1 VSFERKTV
9 PLRGDTPGTTTEFTY
24 YVVGPQN
31 APEKVHLQAAL
42 HADEHPGTMVLHH
55 LLPMLRQADDQGLLR
70 ARFVVMPAVNPFGL
84 GQQSLRHHI
93 GRYDTNT
100 GVNFNRRWP
109 DLFSLIRTQLSGRLS
124 DDEVFNVNLIRTA
137 VSRWIDAQQPR
148 TAAEQLRLLVLKEA
162 HDAEFVLDLH
172 CDDDSLIH
180 IFTSPELMPELQDL
194 ADWMGAAATL
204 TAADSGGGS
213 FDEVLP
219 QLYRKVAQAN
229 PGKPVPMAS
238 ATATLEYRGQADVFD
253 PLGADDARRL
263 WGFLCG
269 RNLIDADAGTPP
281 ARMAE
286 ATPLEATEI
295 IRTDRPGLV
304 AYRVELGER
313 VSKGQPVADLIA
325 MDGPEAF
332 MSRTPI
338 LAGTDGLVLSRRMQ
352 KYAPRGTSI
361 MKIVGTTILPAR
373 KGAYLLED

>member
-1 VSFERKTV
+1 MSFERKTV
-9 PLRGDTPGTTTEFTY
+9 PLRGDIPGTVTEFTY
-24 YVVGPQN
+24 YVIGPAN

-70 ARFVVMPAVNPFGL
+70 ARFTVMPAVNPLGL

-109 DLFSLIRTQLSGRLS
+109 DLFGAVRTQLSGRLG

-137 VSRWIDAQQPR
+137 VARWIDAQVPR
-148 TAAEQLRLLVLKEA
+148 TAAEQLRLLVLREA

-238 ATATLEYRGQADVFD
+238 ATATLECRGQSDVFD
-253 PLGADDARRL
+253 TLGADDARRL

-269 RNLIDADAGTPP
+269 RNLIDTDAGAPP
-281 ARMAE
+281 SRMPE
-286 ATPLEATEI
+286 ATPLEATEF

-313 VSKGQPVADLIA
+313 VTKGQPVADLIA
-325 MDGPEAF
+325 LDGPEAF
-332 MSRTPI
+332 MARTPI
-338 LAGTDGLVLSRRMQ
+338 FAGTDGIVLSRRLQ

-361 MKIVGTTILPAR
+361 MKIVGTSVLPSR